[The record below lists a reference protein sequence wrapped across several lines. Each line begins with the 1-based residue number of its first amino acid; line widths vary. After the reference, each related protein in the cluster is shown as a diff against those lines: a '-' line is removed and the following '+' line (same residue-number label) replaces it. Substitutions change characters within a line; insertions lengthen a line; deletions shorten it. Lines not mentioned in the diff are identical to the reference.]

1 MNTRE
6 MVGRLNHLNEQL
18 CGALGMSQSGD
29 AASLDEAIT
38 MSAAT
43 TDQLLVG
50 KRGMDDDT
58 VSPMGRSA
66 LVEFL
71 QAQVEAREMRAGNHV
86 DVMRSLTHGIR
97 RMKKAG
103 SLQGLARQACTELC
117 DALGFDYALLSL
129 VLDDGFV
136 VEESGHGVGGPTM
149 IARRG
154 CVAERDCIRLRNSI
168 RTNEV
173 D

>member
-1 MNTRE
+1 MNPRE

-38 MSAAT
+38 MSGAT
-43 TDQLLVG
+43 HDQVLVG
-50 KRGMDDDT
+50 KRGRDDDT
-58 VSPMGRSA
+58 VAPMGRSA

-71 QAQVEAREMRAGNHV
+71 QAEVEAREMRAGNHV
-86 DVMRSLTHGIR
+86 DVMRSLTDGIR

-117 DALGFDYALLSL
+117 DALGFDYALLSF

-136 VEESGHGVGGPTM
+136 VEESGHGVGGPTRT
-149 IARRG
+149 ARRAG
-154 CVAERDCIRLRNSI
+154 AAERAFIRMRNTI
-168 RTNEV
+168 RTNK
-173 D
+173 